1 MFINKPKAELIIE
14 IFAAQKD
21 NSVRNIMKLLDVL
34 IDETRISNDSV
45 EGNDIYRNQGKIQ
58 AYQALKEIIERGL
71 PASNR

>member
-1 MFINKPKAELIIE
+1 MFINRPKAELIID

-21 NSVRNIMKLLDVL
+21 NSVRNIMRLLDVL

-45 EGNDIYRNQGKIQ
+45 EGNEIYRNQGKIQ